1 MEEYPMAKY
10 TFVVLSNPTTPGQE
24 AEYNEWYNKVHIADV
39 LNVPGFVA
47 AQRFKLAEAQF
58 ADGVPSHRYL
68 ALYEIE
74 SDDPKASLKELEKRV
89 GTADMMMS
97 DGIDMKGIS
106 IGLFKPVAERVLAK
120 DVLRPRRAA

>member
-1 MEEYPMAKY
+1 VAKY

-47 AQRFKLAEAQF
+47 AQRFKVAEAQF
-58 ADGVPSHRYL
+58 ADGAPSHRYL

-74 SDDPKASLKELEKRV
+74 TDDIKGSLKELQKRI
-89 GTADMMMS
+89 GTADMIMS

-106 IGLFKPVAERVLAK
+106 AGLFKPLAERVLAK
-120 DVLRPRRAA
+120 DVQRPRRAA